1 MTPSEAG
8 RPQRASE
15 LPCDANGAPS
25 SCGSKSWRLQ
35 SRGASGAPPPHPA
48 PRSPFAKF
56 TTHYFHVF
64 FLFIQRTHPL
74 GPFDT
79 SPAPRRTDK
88 ELDRRRDMLTRLK
101 DQAADLARKISRKPS
116 AAGGPSS
123 SRRRGDSGLDS
134 RPRIPAPL
142 PPFPPHSFFH
152 PSNSSAPL
160 LAASSAGEAARP
172 EETAETAA
180 LDERGLLGL
189 QQQARRGRG
198 EDLDESC
205 SNASTSVLSAAAATA
220 RDPGPQALRDQ
231 DTQLDA
237 LSRAAEST
245 KARRR
250 RLRHRRRRRRGG
262 FCWPGESRG
271 QGGPPTRGETR
282 PGAAHRAGGARRA
295 GSAPPA
301 AGDSIRFDSIRSD
314 PIRSGSRAARIC
326 RSRPEPARRTRG
338 AAQDDLE
345 DAVEH
350 TGGRLSLAQNR
361 LKILMRKSS
370 ECKARRRGSDPRIRI
385 RQAGG

>member
-35 SRGASGAPPPHPA
+35 SRGASGAPPRTLRPARHLPNLPHTISTFFSYSYKAA
-48 PRSPFAKF
+48 P
-56 TTHYFHVF
+56 
-64 FLFIQRTHPL
+64 PL
-74 GPFDT
+74 ALST
-79 SPAPRRTDK
+79 YLTAPRRTDK

-116 AAGGPSS
+116 AAGGQSS

-160 LAASSAGEAARP
+160 LAARSAGEAARP

-250 RLRHRRRRRRGG
+250 RLRRRRRRRRGG

-314 PIRSGSRAARIC
+314 PIRLAGGARM
-326 RSRPEPARRTRG
+326 PEPA
-338 AAQDDLE
+338 
-345 DAVEH
+345 
-350 TGGRLSLAQNR
+350 
-361 LKILMRKSS
+361 
-370 ECKARRRGSDPRIRI
+370 
-385 RQAGG
+385 